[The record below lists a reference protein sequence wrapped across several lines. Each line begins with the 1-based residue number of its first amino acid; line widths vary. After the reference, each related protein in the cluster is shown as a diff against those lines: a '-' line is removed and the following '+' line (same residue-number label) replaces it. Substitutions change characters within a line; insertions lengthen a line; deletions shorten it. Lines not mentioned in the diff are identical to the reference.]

1 MTRLISH
8 EYIEAESKNSVTYF
22 IEIDRFRET
31 CMGVKAD
38 DIFSSE
44 KFFINWSEFS
54 VGLYGGYEEN
64 DGFGGLRIFVTN
76 HSDWMVK
83 ARMSISVGNSSSGLH
98 MSSREKVLKSVAG
111 NASERSLNVYDCVPF
126 SRCTT
131 KDLLTRDGALEI
143 RVRVDLMA
151 ENIPAGRSN
160 DDVHQSE
167 LSEVK
172 AQLNLLKGQL
182 RQVEAKVGLD
192 GSVHVETE
200 AEPAAGYSSQ
210 VKCPVCMKRVVRP
223 MRLHQCPRV
232 RLLGNV
238 LLHLISHSVRATSS
252 VMTATPTSTT
262 PPVMA
267 TRSSASP
274 ASPSTVDVLSSSRVS
289 WVSWSPVSSL
299 TDV

>member
-8 EYIEAESKNSVTYF
+8 EHIEAESKNSVTYF

-111 NASERSLNVYDCVPF
+111 RRKVSREF
-126 SRCTT
+126 SRF
-131 KDLLTRDGALEI
+131 
-143 RVRVDLMA
+143 
-151 ENIPAGRSN
+151 
-160 DDVHQSE
+160 
-167 LSEVK
+167 
-172 AQLNLLKGQL
+172 
-182 RQVEAKVGLD
+182 
-192 GSVHVETE
+192 
-200 AEPAAGYSSQ
+200 
-210 VKCPVCMKRVVRP
+210 
-223 MRLHQCPRV
+223 V
-232 RLLGNV
+232 RLCP
-238 LLHLISHSVRATSS
+238 LLSLHHQ
-252 VMTATPTSTT
+252 
-262 PPVMA
+262 
-267 TRSSASP
+267 RSSDSRR
-274 ASPSTVDVLSSSRVS
+274 SSRDQS
-289 WVSWSPVSSL
+289 
-299 TDV
+299 